1 MIKKIREG
9 FKRENGFTLIEM
21 LVVVAVLGILATL
34 AVPRIADVT
43 HKAEDSVAK
52 ANIKNFHVSMISY
65 RMDNASLQYPTTEQD
80 FTDAGIDPA
89 DYGVTDYA
97 VSGDGKAYAAQNSAY
112 VVNTG
117 NITED
122 DFSTVEGTLTSA
134 TTVTLP

>member
-65 RMDNASLQYPTTEQD
+65 RMDNAALEYPDATTAAFEN
-80 FTDAGIDPA
+80 AGIDPA
-89 DYGVTDYA
+89 DYGITDYA
-97 VSGDGKAYAAQNSAY
+97 VSDDGKSYVAKNSAY
-112 VVNTG
+112 AVDTG
-117 NITED
+117 NITGD
-122 DFSTVEGTLTSA
+122 A
-134 TTVTLP
+134 TTYDKTVLNTPTEITF